1 MSLVEF
7 VESRDSANTT
17 KNYRWA
23 LEKFFSVVSG
33 REGRLED
40 HEAFAL
46 RYLEDLKAGR
56 RHIDTDLDRVMKT
69 PRRLR
74 PGEPATGKDGKP
86 PCLSGWSRNVLKAGV
101 LRWCRQNH
109 FFPSQEDLY
118 NLTGKRHRVRTATH
132 PETLGVDQVAHL
144 QRVFDVRMRALLLLL
159 VSSGMRIGEALEL
172 EMADIHLD
180 ERPCR
185 IVVRYAKNDE
195 SRTTFCSQEAVQA
208 IQDYLVLRER
218 YLAVARAKGGGAHE
232 TRLFP
237 LSYRTAQGMWKLG
250 MEKIGLP
257 DRDPRTGRLT
267 RTIHSTRSFFN
278 TRMKMG
284 GVPDFVVEGLLG
296 HAGYLDGSYGVKKDR
311 MGDEQLA
318 EAYLAGEPAITIT
331 RAAGMEKMEKRLRR
345 QEQQVEALMKEMKE
359 ILQVVEGGKVPPL
372 LEDLRAL
379 QDTKG

>member
-1 MSLVEF
+1 
-7 VESRDSANTT
+7 
-17 KNYRWA
+17 
-23 LEKFFSVVSG
+23 
-33 REGRLED
+33 
-40 HEAFAL
+40 
-46 RYLEDLKAGR
+46 
-56 RHIDTDLDRVMKT
+56 
-69 PRRLR
+69 
-74 PGEPATGKDGKP
+74 
-86 PCLSGWSRNVLKAGV
+86 
-101 LRWCRQNH
+101 
-109 FFPSQEDLY
+109 
-118 NLTGKRHRVRTATH
+118 
-132 PETLGVDQVAHL
+132 
-144 QRVFDVRMRALLLLL
+144 
-159 VSSGMRIGEALEL
+159 
-172 EMADIHLD
+172 
-180 ERPCR
+180 
-185 IVVRYAKNDE
+185 
-195 SRTTFCSQEAVQA
+195 
-208 IQDYLVLRER
+208 
-218 YLAVARAKGGGAHE
+218 
-232 TRLFP
+232 
-237 LSYRTAQGMWKLG
+237 MWKLG